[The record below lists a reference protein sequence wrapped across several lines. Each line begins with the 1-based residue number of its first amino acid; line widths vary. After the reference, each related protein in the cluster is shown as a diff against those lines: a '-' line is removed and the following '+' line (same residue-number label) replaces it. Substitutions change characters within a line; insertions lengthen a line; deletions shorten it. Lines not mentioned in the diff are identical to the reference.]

1 MRTLEVDVANQTH
14 TTNVELRNVFPPG
27 QTAQLD
33 IHVHVSA
40 TLNVTPFIARQ
51 KVGGLVLSKVGTGVG
66 ADEPS
71 FIVTGER
78 VVWRVPLF
86 LALPGLGRLG
96 EVGEIDVDAQ
106 TGEILADQSTLERI
120 IENARRI
127 APDSAS

>member
-1 MRTLEVDVANQTH
+1 MRTLGVDVADQTH
-14 TTNVELRNVFPPG
+14 KTNVELSNVFPPG

-40 TLNVTPFIARQ
+40 TLNITPFVARQ
-51 KVGGLVLSKVGTGVG
+51 KVGGLVLSKVGTGVA

-106 TGEILADQSTLERI
+106 TGEVLADRSTLERI

-127 APDSAS
+127 TPDSAP

>member
-1 MRTLEVDVANQTH
+1 MADRTYTVST
-14 TTNVELRNVFPPG
+14 ELRDMLPPL
-27 QTAQLD
+27 QAAQVD
-33 IHVHVSA
+33 IRIHVSA

-51 KVGGLVLSKVGTGVG
+51 KVGGLVLSEAGTGVG

-71 FIVTGER
+71 LIVTSAR

-106 TGEILADQSTLERI
+106 TGEVLADRAALERI
-120 IENARRI
+120 IENAERL
-127 APDSAS
+127 APNSAL